1 MTAAGYR
8 TDSKLDGR
16 PVWSDAVRMV
26 DFAAQWVAFDG
37 GDEYILPEF
46 GVDPTTYYR
55 RVLTILQTPP
65 SPPLDPE
72 DRQRIVERCQRKLT
86 PAKAHRTV

>member
-1 MTAAGYR
+1 VSTLSSRTSAA
-8 TDSKLDGR
+8 LDGR

-26 DFAAQWVAFDG
+26 DFAAQWMSFDG

-46 GVDPTTYYR
+46 GIDPTTYYR

-65 SPPLDPE
+65 SPPLDPV
-72 DRQRIVERCQRKLT
+72 DRQRIVELCQQKLT
-86 PAKAHRTV
+86 LAKSRPLW